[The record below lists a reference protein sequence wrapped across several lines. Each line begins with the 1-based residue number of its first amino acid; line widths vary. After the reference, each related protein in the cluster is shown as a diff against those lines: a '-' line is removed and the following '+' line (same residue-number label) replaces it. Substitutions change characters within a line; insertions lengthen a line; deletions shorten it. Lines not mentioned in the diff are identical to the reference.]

1 MKTIL
6 RTFVGCTAILF
17 GTACMGAVKYVP
29 ENMKVEL
36 SLKVPGNNAVNYKL
50 HPDKLENSYFDYEWR
65 SDNKLPITVFH
76 KVEERDSC
84 MRLTVQ
90 FTAAQ
95 DVYFNYRQLL
105 STGYRH
111 DNCQFYM
118 PGFWYRRNLR
128 SPKKAPSFHTSD
140 SWLVREDRLSAPLT
154 GIFSEKEKRFM
165 TVNRLD
171 DFSMD
176 ALATHK
182 EGEIILSGKTSLGYT
197 GFENKDGVATLSFGF
212 PYREAPKSYI
222 RKLTLAPEVEAFQ
235 LMKKGES
242 VLLTW
247 EIMESGAD
255 DFSDFIQ
262 HTWEHC
268 YDTYVPK
275 PVENSYSI
283 ADMKQVLSCFFVN
296 SLVDNQPLVYNSG
309 IHLKVSDCERN
320 GQAEVGF
327 IGRVLLNAFNAWEYG
342 WQSNREELKVNST
355 KIFDSYLKNGFTQA
369 GFFKESVNFDKG
381 YEEPVHSIR
390 RQSEGVYAMFHFL
403 AYEKENGRRHPEW
416 EQKLKRILDMFL
428 QLQNVDGSF
437 PRKFRDDLTIVDPSG
452 GSTPSATLPLV
463 MGYKYFKDKR
473 YLASSKRTADYLE
486 KELISKADYFSSTLD
501 ANCEDKEA
509 SLYAATATYYLS
521 LITKGEEHRHYAD
534 LTKKAAYFA
543 LSWYYLWDVPFAPGQ
558 MLGDIGLKTRGWGNV
573 SVENNHIDVFVFEF
587 ASVLQWLSKE
597 YKEPRFAHF
606 AEVISTSMRQLLPHE
621 GHLCGIAKSG
631 FYPEV
636 VQHTNWD
643 YGKNGKGYYND
654 IFAPGWTVASLWELL
669 TPGRAEHF
677 LK

>member
-1 MKTIL
+1 MAFVACATIVEA
-6 RTFVGCTAILF
+6 FDN
-17 GTACMGAVKYVP
+17 VP
-29 ENMKVEL
+29 ESISASI
-36 SLKVPGNNAVNYKL
+36 SLKVPGNGAKHYPLTFQKSQNNNDTYY
-50 HPDKLENSYFDYEWR
+50 LENSE
-65 SDNKLPITVFH
+65 KMP
-76 KVEERDSC
+76 
-84 MRLTVQ
+84 LTVSQ
-90 FTAAQ
+90 NIVTGNDGLRISVSITALE
-95 DVYFNYRQLL
+95 DVYFNYNQQMAT
-105 STGYRH
+105 SFRH
-111 DNCQFYM
+111 DDCLFYM

-128 SPKKAPSFHTSD
+128 SPKEAPSFHTSD
-140 SWLVREDRLSAPLT
+140 SWIVSEDRLSAPLT
-154 GIFSEKEKRFM
+154 GIFCEKKQRFM

-171 DFSMD
+171 QFANST
-176 ALATHK
+176 LATHR
-182 EGEIILSGKTSLGYT
+182 EGEIILSDKTSLGHT
-197 GFENKDGVATLSFGF
+197 GFENKGGVATLSFGF

-381 YEEPVHSIR
+381 YEEPIHSIR

-597 YKEPRFAHF
+597 YAEPRMADF
-606 AEVISTSMRQLLPHE
+606 AEVISTSMRQLLPYE

-669 TPGRAEHF
+669 TPGRAERF
-677 LK
+677 LLD

>member
-1 MKTIL
+1 MSLKYLLCGMAFVACATIA
-6 RTFVGCTAILF
+6 RAFNN
-17 GTACMGAVKYVP
+17 VP
-29 ENMKVEL
+29 E
-36 SLKVPGNNAVNYKL
+36 SISASIFLKVPGNDAKRYPLTFQKSQNNNGTYY
-50 HPDKLENSYFDYEWR
+50 LENSE
-65 SDNKLPITVFH
+65 KMP
-76 KVEERDSC
+76 
-84 MRLTVQ
+84 LTVSQ
-90 FTAAQ
+90 NIVDGDDGFRISVSITALE
-95 DVYFNYRQLL
+95 DIYFNYSQQVA
-105 STGYRH
+105 TDFRH
-111 DNCQFYM
+111 NDCLFYM

-128 SPKKAPSFHTSD
+128 SPKEAPSFHTSD
-140 SWLVREDRLSAPLT
+140 SWIVSEDRLSAPLT
-154 GIFSEKEKRFM
+154 GIFCEKKQRFM

-171 DFSMD
+171 KFVNST
-176 ALATHK
+176 LATHR
-182 EGEIILSGKTSLGYT
+182 EGEIILSDKTSLGYT

-268 YDTYVPK
+268 YDTYAPK

-597 YKEPRFAHF
+597 YAEPRMADF
-606 AEVISTSMRQLLPHE
+606 AEVISTSMRQLLPYE

-669 TPGRAEHF
+669 TPGRAERF
-677 LK
+677 LLD